1 MPSFDFT
8 PLREQIDGIAAGL
21 GSGEPLDMLVVGG
34 LLSLVI
40 VLSLTA
46 IWKGRRRAAVPSV
59 APSAASGFTRWLTPL
74 GMGSVP
80 KESRAELRP
89 RRKTSGNQTIKVT
102 TPVSRVAPRAL
113 RAKGADPRDI
123 ARRTGL
129 ARDAVVM
136 MMANAGHAVPK
147 SGVRSVKTAAAPTVQ
162 RVANHDGSTRAPAA
176 FSAGPKASGLTTRGT
191 KFSTRLG

>member
-1 MPSFDFT
+1 MSAFDFT
-8 PLREQIDGIAAGL
+8 PLRDQIDGIAAGL
-21 GSGEPLDMLVVGG
+21 GSGEPLDVLVVGG
-34 LLSLVI
+34 LLSLVV

-46 IWKGRRRAAVPSV
+46 IWKGRTRAAVPTV
-59 APSAASGFTRWLTPL
+59 APSAESGFTRWLTPL
-74 GMGSVP
+74 GMSSVP
-80 KESRAELRP
+80 TAERAELRP

-113 RAKGADPRDI
+113 KAKGADPRDI

-147 SGVRSVKTAAAPTVQ
+147 PALRAVKTASLPPVQ
-162 RVANHDGSTRAPAA
+162 RVATTDGNTRAPAA
-176 FSAGPKASGLTTRGT
+176 FSAAPKSSGPTTRGT
-191 KFSTRLG
+191 KFSARLR